1 MNTLPRRG
9 LISAGVVLVILT
21 GVNLWVRPDFE
32 LQLSPTSFGVGPDGY
47 KAAFDLASELGVPV
61 MRSYVSPKQQPLNR
75 QIWMVSPSLLGTDST
90 GGDTDAREL
99 LDWVRSGGTAVILGG
114 TGSHWKRL
122 EINAGTVAGTE
133 HTLISGDFAPVVRR
147 LSVSGLLHF
156 EGTGKDA
163 RVRLR
168 ADNTPFA
175 FERKLGK
182 GRLIAIADDRFLRN
196 ANLGIADNSLLFMDL
211 MRRFD
216 APALDEH
223 CHGMVEDVSLVRV
236 VATSRAMLPL
246 CAGFILAVA
255 WIFAQNSWPRRML
268 AGDPEGPQPSLVSFV
283 ESLGVLYSRAS
294 DPQAAFRAYRSGFL
308 RRLRRQMMPSGEL
321 DEEILLKRIAS
332 DRALSD
338 ETRRWLLMDTAPKSD
353 TELVDAVRALESYPE
368 KGHE

>member
-1 MNTLPRRG
+1 
-9 LISAGVVLVILT
+9 V
-21 GVNLWVRPDFE
+21 
-32 LQLSPTSFGVGPDGY
+32 
-47 KAAFDLASELGVPV
+47 
-61 MRSYVSPKQQPLNR
+61 
-75 QIWMVSPSLLGTDST
+75 LGTEPA

-99 LDWVRSGGTAVILGG
+99 LDWVRSGGTAVVFGG
-114 TGSHWKRL
+114 TVNQWKRL
-122 EINAGTVAGTE
+122 EINASTVAGTE

-156 EGTGKDA
+156 EAAGRDA

-175 FERKLGK
+175 LERKIGK

-196 ANLGIADNSLLFMDL
+196 VNLGNVDNSLLFMDL
-211 MRRFD
+211 MRRFN

-223 CHGMVEDVSLVRV
+223 CHGMVGDVSLVRV
-236 VATSRAMLPL
+236 VAASRAMLPL
-246 CAGFILAVA
+246 CAGFILAVT

-268 AGDPEGPQPSLVSFV
+268 AGAPEGPQPSLVSFV

-294 DPQAAFRAYRSGFL
+294 DPPAAFRAYRSGFL

-338 ETRRWLLMDTAPKSD
+338 ETRGWLLMDTAPKSD

-368 KGHE
+368 KGS